1 MSKKIAKGVFVGCI
15 AVIVALYAN
24 FWFAGNMASL
34 LKQLVPVVA
43 ITLIAGNR
51 AL

>member
-1 MSKKIAKGVFVGCI
+1 MSKKIAKCIFVGCI
-15 AVIVALYAN
+15 AVVVSLYAN
-24 FWFAGNMASL
+24 FWFRGNMASL
-34 LKQLVPVVA
+34 LKQLVPVVI